1 MVLEGLQIL
10 EIIPHAVLVEV
21 RKNEK
26 FDELSNKID
35 VVVDT

>member
-1 MVLEGLQIL
+1 LQIL
-10 EIIPHAVLVEV
+10 EIILHAVLVEV